1 MFLPVA
7 PYPKPRWQK
16 SDRWDPRPCIKRY
29 HAFQNDLKAA
39 LNGREVPMPCHLVF
53 YIPMAASW
61 TAKRKREM
69 FGTAHTQTPDRDN
82 LDKAFWDAIFHTH
95 DTGDDSHIWDCRTT
109 KVWCYAGQEG
119 IEVRPLEAFKFDR
132 DQFERYQAEVSE
144 NAA

>member
-16 SDRWDPRPCIKRY
+16 SDQWKPRKCMDRY
-29 HAFQNDLKAA
+29 HAFQKDLKAA

-53 YIPMAASW
+53 YLPMSKSW
-61 TAKRKREM
+61 SAKKKREF
-69 FGTAHTQTPDRDN
+69 FGTKHEYTPDRDN
-82 LDKAFWDAIFHTH
+82 LDKAFWDAYFYSQGS
-95 DTGDDSHIWDCRTT
+95 GDDAHIWDCRAT
-109 KVWCYAGQEG
+109 KIWVYQGQEG

-132 DQFERYQAEVSE
+132 DQFERYQAEASE